1 MYIFLILPKN
11 NNMEVKMANQNIKC
25 DVTNCKFNNSDTNEC
40 NLEEI
45 DVSCTCDK
53 CNCNTKKETIC
64 NSFKEK
70 E

>member
-25 DVTNCKFNNSDTNEC
+25 DVTNCKFNNSDTN
-40 NLEEI
+40 
-45 DVSCTCDK
+45 K